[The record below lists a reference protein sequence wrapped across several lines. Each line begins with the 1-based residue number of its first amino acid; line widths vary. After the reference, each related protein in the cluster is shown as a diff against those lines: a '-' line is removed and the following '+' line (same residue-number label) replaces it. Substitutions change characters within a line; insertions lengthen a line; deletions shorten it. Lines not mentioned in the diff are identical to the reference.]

1 MRQRRRA
8 ESSAGVAGE
17 LPGTL
22 DTPETLAGY
31 RAALREGKSVY
42 VVDDSR
48 STCESH
54 KAVLDGPF
62 AGQVSFQTD
71 PGKAVDDVALR
82 AAEGR
87 VHALVLDM
95 DMPAVS
101 GREVAVRLAKRG
113 IFIPF
118 VIVSGGQG
126 SEETRRF
133 LGAVSAAKSRQE
145 LESAVDARLKGTGG
159 VAFAYVRKEDTVLA
173 PGLLVDA
180 VDAMLLAGRR
190 GVSNLDLMV
199 KATKVEQPSLLGLGL
214 GDKERICAGLADE
227 ALAMYSA
234 HHRFSNRMDALAK
247 AEKPQTGEKDRVKRD
262 LKRLRDHWYFPDDV
276 SYEKIRAA
284 AEKKDDWGYFRHDLL
299 GSRGMHGIFDAMRG
313 LRHGFAEGSGARA
326 EVERQFTL
334 LTRLLVRFRNL
345 EDRLTGYGQMSR
357 EVSKTVK
364 VLGSVEKVP
373 LEVTGEVSIGDD
385 DGRILHMALSQAIV
399 NAGHAVKG
407 REGGRVIAELGRVR
421 VADIGSERVRA
432 ILEGKGHGHESEVG
446 YVAISDNGPG
456 ISQEIVEAWRRGE
469 EVTSTKTGVRAEGIA
484 LMRDVMGDIDGAA
497 DLENTGSGTKA
508 TLYFHAAKE
517 AGK

>member
-1 MRQRRRA
+1 MRQKHKA
-8 ESSAGVAGE
+8 ESKAVAAGE

-22 DTPETLAGY
+22 EASEALERY
-31 RAALREGKSVY
+31 RAGLREDKSVY

-62 AGQVSFQTD
+62 AGRVSFETD

-82 AAEGR
+82 AAKGQ

-95 DMPAVS
+95 DMPTVS
-101 GREVAVRLAKRG
+101 GRELAVRLAERG

-133 LGAVSAAKSRQE
+133 LGAVSASKSRQE
-145 LESAVDARLKGTGG
+145 LESLVDARLKGTGG
-159 VAFAYVRKEDTVLA
+159 VAFAYVRKEDTVLE
-173 PGLLVDA
+173 PRLLLDA
-180 VDAMLLAGRR
+180 VDAMLLAGRK

-214 GDKERICAGLADE
+214 GEKERICASLADE

-234 HHRFSNRMDALAK
+234 HNRFINRMEDFAK
-247 AEKPQTGEKDRVKRD
+247 TDKPLPGEEDTVGRD

-276 SYEKIRAA
+276 SYEKVKAA
-284 AEKKDDWGYFRHDLL
+284 AEKKEEWGYFRHELL
-299 GSRGMHGIFDAMRG
+299 GSRGMHGIFDAMQG
-313 LRHGFAEGSGARA
+313 LKHGFPEGSGAKA

-334 LTRLLVRFRNL
+334 LTRLLVRFRRL
-345 EDRLTGYGQMSR
+345 EDKLTGYGEMAR
-357 EVSKTVK
+357 EVSKSVT
-364 VLGSVEKVP
+364 VLGRVEKVP

-385 DGRILHMALSQAIV
+385 DGRILHIALSQAIV
-399 NAGHAVKG
+399 NAGHAVAGK
-407 REGGRVIAELGRVR
+407 EGGKVLAELGKVK
-421 VADIGSERVRA
+421 VADISSERVRG
-432 ILEGKGHGHESEVG
+432 ILAGRGYKPDYEVG
-446 YVAISDNGPG
+446 FVAVTDNGPG
-456 ISQEIVEAWRRGE
+456 IRQDIVDAWRRGV
-469 EVTSTKTGVRAEGIA
+469 EVTSTMTGVKAEGIA

-497 DLENTGSGTKA
+497 ELGNYGSGTKA
-508 TLYFHAAKE
+508 TLYFHTIKE
-517 AGK
+517 KGT